1 MHVKTKP
8 LRADAER
15 NRRRILDAAGELFA
29 AKGVGVG
36 LDEIAQHAGVGV
48 GTAYRRFPDKDQLID
63 ALFAERVD
71 ALVAAAERGL
81 AEPDGWQGLVTFM
94 SGAVELHASD
104 RALKELVFQGNGGE
118 ARVAHV
124 RSRMAPL
131 TEEIV
136 RRAHASGEL
145 RPGIAHTDLVM
156 LQFMLASLGDFDD
169 GRLWRR
175 ALEITLDGLRG
186 DAPLSG
192 EALTQQEFARAVD
205 AQRPKR

>member
-1 MHVKTKP
+1 MSKP

-15 NRRRILDAAGELFA
+15 NRRRILDAASELFA
-29 AKGVGVG
+29 LKGVGVG

-71 ALVAAAERGL
+71 TLVAAAEQGL
-81 AEPDGWQGLVTFM
+81 AEPDGWDGLVTFM
-94 SGAVELHASD
+94 TAAVALHASD
-104 RALKELVFQGNGGE
+104 RALKELVFHGNGGE

-124 RSRMAPL
+124 RGRMAPL
-131 TEEIV
+131 VEEIV
-136 RRAHASGEL
+136 RRAHASGRL
-145 RPGIAHTDLVM
+145 REGVAPTDLIM
-156 LQFMLASLGDFDD
+156 LQFMLASLGDIGD

-175 ALEITLDGLRG
+175 ALEITLDGLRA

-192 EALTQQEFARAVD
+192 QALTQQEFARAVD
-205 AQRPKR
+205 AQRTC